1 MAVTTRVDSI
11 SRDIELI
18 IAADLSPEAVS
29 KAIAGFAREA
39 IDDAAET
46 NAKVLGSPP
55 PKRVYVDGREG
66 APLES
71 VKPVGGTI
79 LAEFD
84 LLEDTLQWIGQQL
97 VLHSPALSGE
107 YARSHVM
114 VIDDVAA
121 DFNAPIPPDFDEIV
135 FVNVTP
141 YARKIERG
149 LSDQAPDGV
158 YEAVAAL
165 AARRFGNIVKVRFSF
180 RSPNFGG
187 INSWASKTGASGRT
201 SGGAKRDAWLRRQP
215 AIVLTRG

>member
-1 MAVTTRVDSI
+1 MVVSVRVDSI
-11 SRDIELI
+11 ARDIEVILS
-18 IAADLSPEAVS
+18 ADLSPQAVS
-29 KAIAGFAREA
+29 KAIAETARAA
-39 IDDAAET
+39 IDEAEDT

-55 PKRVYVDGREG
+55 PRRVYVDGREG

-71 VKPVGGTI
+71 VKPTGGTI

-84 LLEDTLQWIGQQL
+84 LLEDTLRWIGEQL
-97 VLHSPALSGE
+97 VLHSPVLTGE
-107 YARSHVM
+107 YARSHVL
-114 VIDDVAA
+114 VVDGEAV
-121 DFNAPIPPDFDEIV
+121 DFNAPIPPDFGEAV

-149 LSDQAPDGV
+149 SSDQAPDGV

-165 AARRFGNIVKVRFSF
+165 AARRFGNVVKVRFSF

-187 INSWASKTGASGRT
+187 IDKWAGKTNAAT
-201 SGGAKRDAWLRRQP
+201 KAKGAKRDAWLRRQP